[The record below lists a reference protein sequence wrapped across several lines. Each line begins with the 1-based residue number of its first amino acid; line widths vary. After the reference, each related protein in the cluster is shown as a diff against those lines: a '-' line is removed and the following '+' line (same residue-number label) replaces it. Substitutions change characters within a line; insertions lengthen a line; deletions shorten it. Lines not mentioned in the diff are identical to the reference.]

1 MLRRPQRTHLAD
13 LSRFGNS
20 SDRPRLGGFAR
31 SSNITELAAIQ
42 LPKRSAS
49 LRTPAP
55 LARLVCVCYPTT
67 PPGHVMVIKLWSV
80 SCRASSAIAVRYVC
94 TRKCKVRSPGR
105 CVCAVHFTFTCDV
118 EGSIGFSGWW
128 CNFENSALTFEVDE
142 CFILRWFCMHR
153 LNFLSN
159 SVYSG
164 KFRTWNWR
172 DWNF

>member
-105 CVCAVHFTFTCDV
+105 CVCVRCTSLLLVTLKDRL
-118 EGSIGFSGWW
+118 GFRVGD
-128 CNFENSALTFEVDE
+128 A
-142 CFILRWFCMHR
+142 ILRTV
-153 LNFLSN
+153 L
-159 SVYSG
+159 
-164 KFRTWNWR
+164 
-172 DWNF
+172 